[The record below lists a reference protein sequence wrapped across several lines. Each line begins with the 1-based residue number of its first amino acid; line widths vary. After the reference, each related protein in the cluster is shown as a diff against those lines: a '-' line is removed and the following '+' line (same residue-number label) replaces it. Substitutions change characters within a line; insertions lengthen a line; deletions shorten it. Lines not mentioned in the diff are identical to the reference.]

1 MKMTAHDFIVKYGLD
16 GLKKSIDGNIEG
28 FVARG
33 NDFCAVEDII
43 QVLSSGGFS
52 DFDILGEPNFGAK
65 EGEIFTF
72 VDIEGAVF
80 KVVMVEFSG
89 QRDDYLCP
97 VVKGFSNFTD
107 RLEEIYLEGLAKE
120 VDVYYD

>member
-16 GLKKSIDGNIEG
+16 DLKKSIDGNIDG

-33 NDFCAVEDII
+33 NDYCAVEDII

-52 DFDILGEPNFGAK
+52 DFDILGEPDFDAK
-65 EGEIFTF
+65 EGEIFAL

-97 VVKGFSNFTD
+97 VVEGFSNFTD
-107 RLEEIYLEGLAKE
+107 RLEEIYIEGLAKE
-120 VDVYYD
+120 VDYDI

>member
-1 MKMTAHDFIVKYGLD
+1 MKMTAHDFIIKYGLD

-33 NDFCAVEDII
+33 NDYCAVEEII
-43 QVLSSGGFS
+43 GVLSSGGFS
-52 DFDILGEPNFGAK
+52 DFDILGEPKFDAK

-72 VDIEGAVF
+72 VSIEGAVF
-80 KVVMVEFSG
+80 MVVMMDFSG

-97 VVKGFSNFTD
+97 VVEGFSNLTD
-107 RLEEIYLEGLAKE
+107 QLEEIYLAGLAKE
-120 VDVYYD
+120 VDYDI